1 MTLKEALHLAGHH
14 HAKNT
19 DNTTAGQSVSPTS
32 PTSPASGHEVERTD
46 TMSST
51 EAIPKGGTPDTASTL
66 EQRLK
71 AWKHMVGRL
80 EDYMEQ
86 HESLYKT
93 MGKEYEKVGKVCWI
107 RIHKI
112 QFSIR
117 GWGVRGTCG

>member
-1 MTLKEALHLAGHH
+1 
-14 HAKNT
+14 
-19 DNTTAGQSVSPTS
+19 
-32 PTSPASGHEVERTD
+32 
-46 TMSST
+46 MSST

-112 QFSIR
+112 LNS
-117 GWGVRGTCG
+117 GMWGVGVRGTCD

>member
-1 MTLKEALHLAGHH
+1 MTLKETLRLAGHH

-19 DNTTAGQSVSPTS
+19 NNVNTNITNNATENQVVSPTS
-32 PTSPASGHEVERTD
+32 PTNGHKIEKTD

-66 EQRLK
+66 EQRLR

-80 EDYMEQ
+80 EEYMEQ
-86 HESLYKT
+86 HESLYKV
-93 MGKEYEKVGKVCWI
+93 MGKEFEKVGKVCWA

-112 QFSIR
+112 SIR
-117 GWGVRGTCG
+117 GCGVG